1 EPLYQQALAIE
12 RQTLGPQHVDV
23 ATTLNNLAAL
33 ARAMGRYTEAE
44 TYYQQALSIWQTT
57 LGPAHPPMK
66 QRVRG
71 ASSNGALRR
80 KGRTLPDPQK
90 QSRPSCC
97 TQIISY
103 TG

>member
-1 EPLYQQALAIE
+1 MTQPIPDAQLEALAQRFMCFADRECGDYAPFYDRLARGIAGDPDLLTIAAHTRSGQQA
-12 RQTLGPQHVDV
+12 
-23 ATTLNNLAAL
+23 
-33 ARAMGRYTEAE
+33 
-44 TYYQQALSIWQTT
+44 
-57 LGPAHPPMK
+57 PPMK